1 MDALSITGLQ
11 CSLYLGRMIHFAP
24 FRFDEV
30 DLTLWRGPEPL
41 ALTRKA
47 AHLLTCLLTARGHWV
62 SKSEILAS
70 VWPDTHV
77 HPDNIKVLV
86 REIRLALHDDAGNPH
101 YIRSEVGRGYAFV
114 AETTDRPNGSSGEA
128 DLPLFVNRAGE
139 LAALIE
145 AFDAV
150 RAGSTRVVLIT
161 GEPGIGKT
169 ALCDMFLR
177 VARASARVHA
187 ASGECISNPPGAE
200 PLLPWLDA
208 VRACCRSAP
217 SLLAPLAADA
227 PRWAARAT
235 RSPSAGALDP
245 ADTSALAGEL
255 PAALAALACDVPLV
269 IALEDLEWADAA
281 TLCALADLARQARMS
296 KCLVIATASLYGPA
310 RDPMALAA
318 LDAMLRKTSSS
329 FVLHLAPWS
338 ALQVERYVDARFG
351 PGCLTDLTRTLSD
364 ITGGN
369 PAMLALAAE
378 RLVASGVIRGQA
390 NRWLREASIDVV
402 EEMLPR
408 VLAAV
413 VGAELNRLSPDER
426 TLLEAVATV
435 GMEFTAASAALAAD
449 TGERDA
455 ERLLNLLADRRLLIR
470 RTAESVSHRPV
481 RAGAFRFLH
490 PMHLELLTAR
500 APITQQIRSARRLA
514 LTAERAAR
522 QEA

>member
-1 MDALSITGLQ
+1 
-11 CSLYLGRMIHFAP
+11 MIHFAP

-47 AHLLTCLLTARGHWV
+47 AHLLTCLLMARGHWV

-86 REIRLALHDDAGNPH
+86 REIRLALHDDAGNPR

-114 AETTDRPNGSSGEA
+114 AETTDRPNVSSDEA

-139 LAALIE
+139 LAALID

-161 GEPGIGKT
+161 GEQGIGKT

-187 ASGECISNPPGAE
+187 ASGECISHPPGAE

-208 VRACCRSAP
+208 VRACCRSVP
-217 SLLAPLAADA
+217 SLIAPLAVNA
-227 PRWAARAT
+227 PRWAARAAPKLVGE
-235 RSPSAGALDP
+235 RSRLRPTPPPWRS
-245 ADTSALAGEL
+245 EL
-255 PAALAALACDVPLV
+255 PAALAALAHDVPLV
-269 IALEDLEWADAA
+269 IVLDDLQWADAA
-281 TLCALADLARQARMS
+281 TLGAVADLARHARMS
-296 KCLVIATASLYGPA
+296 KCLVIATASLHGPA
-310 RDPMALAA
+310 RDPLALAA

-329 FVLHLAPWS
+329 VVLNLASWS

-351 PGCLTDLTRTLSD
+351 PGCLTDLARTLHD

-369 PAMLALAAE
+369 PAMLALAAD
-378 RLVASGVIRGQA
+378 RLVASGVIRGQGQPVA
-390 NRWLREASIDVV
+390 ARRQHGRDSGECCHARSPPSSAPSSIGSH
-402 EEMLPR
+402 PTNGR
-408 VLAAV
+408 CS
-413 VGAELNRLSPDER
+413 RPC
-426 TLLEAVATV
+426 TATA
-435 GMEFTAASAALAAD
+435 GMEFTAVSAALAAD
-449 TGERDA
+449 TAERDA
-455 ERLLNLLADRRLLIR
+455 ERLLNLLADRRLVIR
-470 RTAESVSHRPV
+470 RTAEGMSHRPV

-490 PMHLELLTAR
+490 PMHLELLIER

-514 LTAERAAR
+514 ATAERAAR

>member
-1 MDALSITGLQ
+1 MDAFRSQ
-11 CSLYLGRMIHFAP
+11 AYSASLTRSMIHFAP

-47 AHLLTCLLTARGHWV
+47 AHLLTCLLIARGHWV
-62 SKSEILAS
+62 SKSDILAS

-86 REIRLALHDDAGNPH
+86 REIRLALHDDAGSPR

-114 AETTDRPNGSSGEA
+114 AETTDRPNGSSGDA

-139 LAALIE
+139 LAALLE

-161 GEPGIGKT
+161 GELGIGKT

-187 ASGECISNPPGAE
+187 GAGECLSHPPAAE

-208 VRACCRSAP
+208 VRACCRSVP
-217 SLLAPLAADA
+217 SLIAPLTVDA
-227 PRWAARAT
+227 PGWAARAAQG
-235 RSPSAGALDP
+235 SSASALDA
-245 ADTSALAGEL
+245 ADIRSLVGEL
-255 PAALAALACDVPLV
+255 PAALAALAHDVPLV
-269 IALEDLEWADAA
+269 IVLDDLQWADAA
-281 TLCALADLARQARMS
+281 TLGTVAELARHPRMS
-296 KCLVIATASLYGPA
+296 KCLVIATASLHGPA
-310 RDPMALAA
+310 RDPIALAA
-318 LDAMLRKTSSS
+318 LDAILRRTPSS
-329 FVLHLAPWS
+329 FVLNLASWS

-351 PGCLTDLTRTLSD
+351 PGCLTDLTRTLYE

-378 RLVASGVIRGQA
+378 SLVASGIIRGRA
-390 NRWLREASIDVV
+390 NQWQREASIDAVQ
-402 EEMLPR
+402 EMLPR

-413 VGAELNRLSPDER
+413 VGAQIDRLSPDER
-426 TLLEAVATV
+426 TLLEAVAAA

-449 TGERDA
+449 TSEPEA
-455 ERLLNLLADRRLLIR
+455 ERLLNLMADRRLLIR
-470 RTAESVSHRPV
+470 RTAEVVSHRPV
-481 RAGAFRFLH
+481 RAAAFRFLH
-490 PMHLELLTAR
+490 PMHLDLLTER

-514 LTAERAAR
+514 AMAERAVI

>member
-1 MDALSITGLQ
+1 
-11 CSLYLGRMIHFAP
+11 MIHFAP

-62 SKSEILAS
+62 SKSDILAS

-86 REIRLALHDDAGNPH
+86 REIRLALHDDASNPR
-101 YIRSEVGRGYAFV
+101 YVRSEVGRGYAFV
-114 AETTDRPNGSSGEA
+114 AETTDRPHGPSGDA

-145 AFDAV
+145 AFDAA

-161 GEPGIGKT
+161 GELGIGKT

-177 VARASARVHA
+177 VARASARVLA
-187 ASGECISNPPGAE
+187 ASGECLSHPPGTE

-208 VRACCRSAP
+208 VRACCRSVP
-217 SLLAPLAADA
+217 SLIAPLAAGA
-227 PRWAARAT
+227 PRWADRVARG
-235 RSPSAGALDP
+235 SSASALAP
-245 ADTSALAGEL
+245 PDTSALVGEL
-255 PAALAALACDVPLV
+255 PAALAALALDLPVV
-269 IALEDLEWADAA
+269 IALDDLQWADAA
-281 TLCALADLARQARMS
+281 TLGTVADLARHARMS
-296 KCLVIATASLYGPA
+296 KCLVIATASLHGPA

-318 LDAMLRKTSSS
+318 LEAMLRKTSSS
-329 FVLHLAPWS
+329 FVVNLASWS
-338 ALQVERYVDARFG
+338 TLQVERYVDARFG
-351 PGCLTDLTRTLSD
+351 PGCLTDLSRTLAD

-369 PAMLALAAE
+369 PAMLALAAD
-378 RLVASGVIRGQA
+378 RLVTSGVIRGQA
-390 NRWLREASIDVV
+390 NRWQREASVDAVRD
-402 EEMLPR
+402 MLPR
-408 VLAAV
+408 ALGAV
-413 VGAELNRLSPDER
+413 VGAQLDRLSLDER
-426 TLLEAVATV
+426 TLLEAAATA
-435 GMEFTAASAALAAD
+435 GIEFTAASAALAAG

-455 ERLLNLLADRRLLIR
+455 ERLLNLLADRRLVIR
-470 RTAESVSHRPV
+470 RTAEVASHRPV
-481 RAGAFRFLH
+481 RSDAFRFLH
-490 PMHLELLTAR
+490 PMHLELLTER

-514 LTAERAAR
+514 ATAERAAR

>member
-1 MDALSITGLQ
+1 
-11 CSLYLGRMIHFAP
+11 MIHFAP
-24 FRFDEV
+24 FRFDEI

-47 AHLLTCLLTARGHWV
+47 AHLLTCLLTARSHWV

-86 REIRLALHDDAGNPH
+86 REIRLALHDDAGNPR

-114 AETTDRPNGSSGEA
+114 AETTDRPNGSTIEV

-161 GEPGIGKT
+161 GEIGIGKT

-187 ASGECISNPPGAE
+187 ASGECISHPPVAE

-208 VRACCRSAP
+208 VRACCRSVP

-227 PRWAARAT
+227 PLWAARAP
-235 RSPSAGALDP
+235 RGSSASAVAP
-245 ADTSALAGEL
+245 ADTSALAAEL
-255 PAALAALACDVPLV
+255 PAALAALAHDVPLV
-269 IALEDLEWADAA
+269 IVLDDLQWADAA
-281 TLCALADLARQARMS
+281 TLGAVADVARHARMS
-296 KCLVIATASLYGPA
+296 KCLVIGTASLHGPA

-329 FVLHLAPWS
+329 FVLNLAPWS

-351 PGCLTDLTRTLSD
+351 PGCLTDVTRTLHE

-369 PAMLALAAE
+369 PAMLALAAD
-378 RLVASGVIRGQA
+378 RLVASGVVRGQGH
-390 NRWLREASIDVV
+390 RWLREASLDAVQD
-402 EEMLPR
+402 MLPR
-408 VLAAV
+408 ALAAV
-413 VGAELNRLSPDER
+413 VGVQLDRLSPEER
-426 TLLEAVATV
+426 TVLEAVATA

-449 TGERDA
+449 IGERDA
-455 ERLLNLLADRRLLIR
+455 DRVLNLLADRRLLIR
-470 RTAESVSHRPV
+470 RTAEGVSPRPV

-490 PMHLELLTAR
+490 PIHLELLTER

-514 LTAERAAR
+514 ATAERAAR